1 MIFVVS
7 DQKKLKL
14 LDGGSKM
21 AELTAAY
28 DVIIDRQLSFLA
40 EQAPKYLLKTKF
52 FKPREFRVSVPA
64 CTVVGV
70 RVCN

>member
-1 MIFVVS
+1 
-7 DQKKLKL
+7 
-14 LDGGSKM
+14 M
-21 AELTAAY
+21 AELTVAY

-40 EQAPKYLLKTKF
+40 EQAPNYLLKTKF
-52 FKPREFRVSVPA
+52 FKSREFRVSLPA